1 MANDPFYSRP
11 LGMPFSE
18 NTRRFLAIPATSAA
32 GKTDAI
38 DHAALERLREY
49 VMLDFVCSGI
59 IRTDTLPPRRQSII
73 ELHVAVVC
81 ANWAA

>member
-11 LGMPFSE
+11 LGMPIDES
-18 NTRRFLAIPATSAA
+18 TRRFLAIPATSAA
-32 GKTDAI
+32 GKTEAI

-49 VMLDFVCSGI
+49 VMLDLVCSGI
-59 IRTDTLPPRRQSII
+59 LRTDKLPPLRQSII